1 MRFATRQQRLRH
13 DLIADWRGLDGD
25 PLINLP
31 AVGVNTLIP
40 GILKAWKLDEQ
51 LREDDVAAAWQEIV
65 GEFISRHTAPD
76 GIKRGVLILRV
87 LQPAIHHTLMMEK
100 GQILRRL
107 QERFGSGAIRDIRF
121 RHG

>member
-1 MRFATRQQRLRH
+1 MRYATRQQRLRH
-13 DLIADWRGLDGD
+13 DLIADWRGAPGE
-25 PLINLP
+25 PLIDLP
-31 AVGVNTLIP
+31 TLDVGTMIP
-40 GILKAWKLDEQ
+40 AILKEWKLDEQ

-76 GIKRGVLILRV
+76 GIKRGVLMLRV

-100 GQILRRL
+100 GRLLLRL
-107 QERFGSGAIRDIRF
+107 QERYGSGAIRDIRF

>member
-1 MRFATRQQRLRH
+1 MRYATRQQRLRH
-13 DLIADWRGLDGD
+13 DLITKWRGLEGE
-25 PLINLP
+25 PLNELP
-31 AVGVNTLIP
+31 TLDVGHLIP
-40 GILKAWKLDEQ
+40 SLLKEWKLDEQ

-76 GIKRGVLILRV
+76 GIKRGVLTLRV

-100 GQILRRL
+100 GTLLRKL
-107 QERFGSGAIRDIRF
+107 QERFGSGTIRDIRF